1 MANSFFVPSDSG
13 RYEPTENLPGPW
25 HPGMMHGG
33 PPSALM
39 AHAILDFA
47 ESGGAGAPTP
57 PDPLLTR
64 LGVEFVRPVP
74 VEPVRVECRL
84 LRPGKR
90 VALVEAVMTAGDQE
104 VMRANGWPRAEEWA
118 KGANTI
124 APTLVGGSKKHGGP
138 DLGPTRARNA
148 WAALGVNGKSLAEDA
163 PDAAF
168 EGMPRLTVK
177 MAAAQ
182 RTSMNPQERG
192 DEVGAWWDR
201 IHQPGFSDEWDRQV
215 DDAVRTAATRATLI
229 ASARED
235 HIATLERQLGSMP
248 HEIERLA
255 DDVARL
261 EADNRD
267 LHRLTAA
274 EANRADA
281 AERTIDELVRSRSWR
296 LTAPLR
302 AVRRPGR

>member
-104 VMRANGWPRAEEWA
+104 VMRANGWLSRTAGVAVPDTGRVEVPPEVPLETIDPAGWSNGYLQAVEWGWTEGRFEEPGPATAWARPKYPLVEGRAIRPEELVALIVDSGSGISAVASPKDLIFVNVDLTIHLLRGPQADSIWMRAETLLDPEGTGITTTVIGD
-118 KGANTI
+118 GAGQVGVATQSLFV
-124 APTLVGGSKKHGGP
+124 AP
-138 DLGPTRARNA
+138 A
-148 WAALGVNGKSLAEDA
+148 
-163 PDAAF
+163 
-168 EGMPRLTVK
+168 
-177 MAAAQ
+177 
-182 RTSMNPQERG
+182 
-192 DEVGAWWDR
+192 
-201 IHQPGFSDEWDRQV
+201 
-215 DDAVRTAATRATLI
+215 
-229 ASARED
+229 
-235 HIATLERQLGSMP
+235 
-248 HEIERLA
+248 
-255 DDVARL
+255 
-261 EADNRD
+261 
-267 LHRLTAA
+267 
-274 EANRADA
+274 
-281 AERTIDELVRSRSWR
+281 
-296 LTAPLR
+296 
-302 AVRRPGR
+302 